1 MEEATPLRGLRRD
14 LTREDFEELCALQ
27 CAAPEILGW
36 AGVTEE
42 ALGAW
47 VRDVYGLEL
56 GEAMEMIRQ
65 DGLIEIRKASFDQ
78 LKKSAT
84 LIQQQYNRFLS
95 ARTDSQTEEA
105 KKLAREIF
113 SLEDPAE
120 EQVRELFAE

>member
-1 MEEATPLRGLRRD
+1 MPL
-14 LTREDFEELCALQ
+14 
-27 CAAPEILGW
+27 P
-36 AGVTEE
+36 E
-42 ALGAW
+42 ALFM
-47 VRDVYGLEL
+47 L
-56 GEAMEMIRQ
+56 RQ
-65 DGLIEIRKASFDQ
+65 DGLIEIRRAGFDQ

-113 SLEDPAE
+113 SLEDPGE